1 MKIQITDLLEQYNIE
16 TIDLTAYD
24 LESEEDI
31 ELMKNDLANIIL
43 SYVEENI

>member
-1 MKIQITDLLEQYNIE
+1 MKIQITDLLEEYNIE
-16 TIDLTAYD
+16 TIDLASYD
-24 LESEEDI
+24 LESDEDI

>member
-16 TIDLTAYD
+16 TIDLAAYD